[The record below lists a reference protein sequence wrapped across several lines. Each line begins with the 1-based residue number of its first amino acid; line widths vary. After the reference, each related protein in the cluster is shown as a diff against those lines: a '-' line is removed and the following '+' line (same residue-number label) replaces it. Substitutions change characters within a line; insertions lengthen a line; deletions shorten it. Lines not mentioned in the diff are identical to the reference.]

1 MQIVAESEAASSWTL
16 LHPLSSKPL
25 QAASRAYPDLGYD
38 CLWPQVSAVVQELVG
53 GAMAATDAAAAAAVA
68 ADLEAAR
75 AVEMAT
81 GRKHLAEHK
90 RQRKRQRDRCSHHKR
105 ANKRKNVRRSEG
117 RKARALTRAQM
128 MRVMS
133 QLLLH
138 LGRSWQASEAIEP
151 KLNKKARPL
160 LTYDADLY
168 LYLYTCTPVPVHMCY

>member
-133 QLLLH
+133 QLLH

-160 LTYDADLY
+160 LTYTA
-168 LYLYTCTPVPVHMCY
+168 